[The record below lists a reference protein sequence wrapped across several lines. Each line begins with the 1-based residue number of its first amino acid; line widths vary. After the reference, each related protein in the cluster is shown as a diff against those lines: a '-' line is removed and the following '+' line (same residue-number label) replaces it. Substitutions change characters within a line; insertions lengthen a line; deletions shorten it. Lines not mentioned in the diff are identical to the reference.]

1 MSYQEEKLR
10 NWNPFS
16 IDQWVAWLG
25 ATMVGVAGITVFFY
39 VNFETKDAFAEY
51 KSEQIRIQDELFKR
65 LDRIEDKIDRLSK

>member
-1 MSYQEEKLR
+1 
-10 NWNPFS
+10 
-16 IDQWVAWLG
+16 
-25 ATMVGVAGITVFFY
+25 MVGVAGITVFFY